1 MFINFPK
8 KITFYKSLVF
18 TGGIILIILLGIFDY
33 YTGIET
39 PLSIFYLVPI
49 TIATWMLGDRV
60 GYSFCLISTT
70 SYLIS
75 ILKWK
80 HDFTKPLTPYTNS
93 LSRLIF
99 FMLVCFIISKIKT
112 FLMQEMALARTDTL
126 TGAANRRYF
135 YEISQEILDQARL
148 KQSPLTVAYLDI
160 DDFKTFNDLWGH
172 QEGDSILAL
181 VTGIISSNLRKTDII
196 ARLGGDE
203 FAILLPD
210 TNQHNAKI
218 VLGKIRSKLL
228 NPSRSR
234 DVRITLS
241 FGAVTFSTLP
251 ENMDTLVSQADRL
264 MYQVKKN
271 GKNSI
276 LYQEI

>member
-1 MFINFPK
+1 MFPGFSK
-8 KITFYKSLVF
+8 KMTVYKPLVF
-18 TGGIILIILLGIFDY
+18 AGGIILIILLGIFDY

-49 TIATWMLGDRV
+49 TLATWMLNARIGC
-60 GYSFCLISTT
+60 SFCLLSTL

-75 ILKWK
+75 TLRWQ
-80 HDFTKPLTPYTNS
+80 HDFVKPLTPYTNS

-99 FMLVCFIISKIKT
+99 FLLVCFIISKLKT
-112 FLMQEMALARTDTL
+112 FLMQEMILARTDAL

-135 YEISQEILDQARL
+135 YEKSQEILDQARL
-148 KQSPLTVAYLDI
+148 KQSPITLAYLDI

-181 VTGIISSNLRKTDII
+181 VTGTISSNLRKTDIL

-210 TNQHNAKI
+210 TDQHDARI
-218 VLGKIRSKLL
+218 VLDKIRSKLL
-228 NPSRSR
+228 NPSRIG

-251 ENMDTLVSQADRL
+251 ANMDTLVSQADRL
-264 MYQVKKN
+264 MYQVKKS